1 MKGLDDRSRDQ
12 DGEIR
17 HKRGD
22 TLVGTLRGTYGEG
35 FAPGY
40 RSDAR
45 LDTVLDREGCET
57 LDQYLKKGR

>member
-22 TLVGTLRGTYGEG
+22 TQVGTLRHTYGSG
-35 FAPGY
+35 FATGY
-40 RSDAR
+40 SADDR
-45 LDTVLDREGCET
+45 LDTVLRNEGCET